1 MWIRRWGAVFVL
13 IVSLCG
19 ALCSCGT
26 RNDEKN
32 VEEQTEKELSRITVV
47 FEGEFN
53 PENDMIIIIDKADAH
68 DGDGKVTIIGIV
80 TAGADE
86 PYVDFPAG
94 TYIISNENCSYEIEL
109 DGKTDYA
116 ITVSYEDGTITK
128 IN

>member
-32 VEEQTEKELSRITVV
+32 VEEQTGKELSRITVV
-47 FEGEFN
+47 FEGEYN

-80 TAGADE
+80 NKNWMSQSDDNINQLINNYASQHQLWK
-86 PYVDFPAG
+86 V
-94 TYIISNENCSYEIEL
+94 NL
-109 DGKTDYA
+109 DDYNNHFWIKT
-116 ITVSYEDGTITK
+116 SPGRSC
-128 IN
+128 